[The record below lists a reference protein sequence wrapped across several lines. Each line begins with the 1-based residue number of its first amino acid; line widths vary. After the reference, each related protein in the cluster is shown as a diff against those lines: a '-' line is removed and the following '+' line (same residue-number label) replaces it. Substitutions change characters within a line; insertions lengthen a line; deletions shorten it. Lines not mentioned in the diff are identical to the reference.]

1 MIKTSWLALVLGS
14 ALAVLLPAQ
23 ALAEKQQ
30 MSAEEQAVADKH
42 KDRKAQALSERTGK
56 KVQKAF
62 EAYSAN
68 DIKGAIAILNE
79 VKPDKDYDKAYVARF
94 LGNMYALN
102 EQNGKAIKALEEAV
116 RLDTLSAVEHAQTLR
131 LLGDMELQEKQY
143 AKSIKYYDQWQ
154 AFTGKEE
161 AALYVRKAQAYYE
174 LKRYGDMIAP
184 LDRAIAMSPKPD
196 KNAYILKLS
205 SYYERKDYRNSVKVL
220 EKLVSLFPDDK
231 RWWSQLG
238 MFYMMIEDYKKAL
251 STLEG
256 AYLAGLLTKEN
267 EIKALAQLYATNGIP
282 YKSAALQD
290 KYMKSGLLKRDA
302 KSIAALANTWHA
314 AKELDKAAALYL
326 EAAGMSG
333 DADLYRKA
341 GNIQMQ
347 AEQYADAAKS
357 FDKALEKGVSS
368 PERVYLAL
376 AESYLN
382 RKKYSD
388 ALRYVK
394 KAEQYPKTEKTAK
407 SWAAYIQDQ
416 AKRHGQAL

>member
-1 MIKTSWLALVLGS
+1 MNKHSWFALVFTVATL
-14 ALAVLLPAQ
+14 LLLPQ
-23 ALAEKQQ
+23 QVHAEKQTL
-30 MSAEEQAVADKH
+30 SAEDQAVADKH
-42 KDRKAQALSERTGK
+42 KERKAQALSERVGK

-62 EAYSAN
+62 DAYSAN

-116 RLDTLSAVEHAQTLR
+116 AIDQLSAVEHAQTLR
-131 LLGDMELQEKQY
+131 LLGDMQLQEKQY
-143 AKSIKYYDQWQ
+143 AKAIKAYDQWQ

-161 AALYVRKAQAYYE
+161 ASLYVRKAQAYYE

-184 LDRAIAMSPKPD
+184 LDRAIALSPKPD